1 MNYCPLCKALKN
13 EKDKF
18 LYEDKQLVFLPTKT
32 KKGHKKRIMMVM
44 KDHREEPY
52 DDIYKDL
59 FIQDFIEF
67 CKEYFDDEP
76 TFVLCESTYSSIP
89 DHWHL
94 IACDWLSDDEKEMKQ
109 LFYTPHR
116 AIATNVEWEP

>member
-1 MNYCPLCKALKN
+1 MKDCALCKALKN
-13 EKDKF
+13 EKDKY
-18 LYEDKQLVFLPTKT
+18 LYEDTELVFLPTKN
-32 KKGHKKRIMMVM
+32 KKGHHKRIMVITKEHM
-44 KDHREEPY
+44 KAPPDE
-52 DDIYKDL
+52 IYEDL
-59 FIQDFIEF
+59 WIDDFISF
-67 CKEYFDDEP
+67 CKQYFNEEP

-116 AIATNVEWEP
+116 AIPTKVKWAP